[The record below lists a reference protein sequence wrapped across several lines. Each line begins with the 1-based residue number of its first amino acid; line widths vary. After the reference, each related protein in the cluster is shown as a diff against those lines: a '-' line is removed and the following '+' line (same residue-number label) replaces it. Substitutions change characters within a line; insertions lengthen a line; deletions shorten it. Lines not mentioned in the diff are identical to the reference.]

1 MMLASGANM
10 DSPLFLID
18 DDDDKPIVETD
29 ASAWK
34 VLVVDD
40 EEDVLAVTKLV
51 FSSFTFQGRSVQM
64 LTARSAAEARVVL
77 QDHSNIA
84 VAFVDVVMESDNA
97 GLELVRYIR
106 DVLGN
111 DEIQLILRTGQP
123 GYAPEMKVI
132 LEYGINDYRTKTELD
147 NVKLI
152 SCLVAGLRNYHNMV
166 AARQAASREEVA
178 SQLTKAKS
186 LFFAQMSHDLRTP
199 LNSILGFCQLLELST
214 LDAEQSEQVRLIRD
228 SGNHLLALVNDI
240 LDLSKGEAGKI
251 QLESIKFSLPDLVR
265 DTSTFLKPQV
275 HQGVAFELDM
285 DDSIPPWLV
294 GDPVRVRQLL
304 YNLLSNAFKFTRQG
318 QVSLIVK
325 GTQGPAEDIYR
336 ITFTVD
342 DTGAGI
348 AEASLEHL
356 FDVYEQADAS
366 VNRSYGGTGL
376 GLHICKQ
383 LAELMDGSISVSS
396 IEGRGSTFQVEIY
409 LPLAADEKLKAPSL
423 EKVTS
428 QPKTHFA
435 RILVVDDDR
444 VNRMLLQNML
454 ERRGLHVTSV
464 ASGAEALA
472 EAKLKRYDLVLMDC
486 QMPGLNGMETTR
498 RLRLLDGYSKV
509 PVVALTGSGEEE
521 MADCFK
527 AGMNDFMTKP
537 LDMDGLNAMV
547 AKWLGFRTMLS

>member
-1 MMLASGANM
+1 MMVASGTNANL
-10 DSPLFLID
+10 DSPLFLD
-18 DDDDKPIVETD
+18 DDDERPVENNDNPT
-29 ASAWK
+29 WK

-51 FSSFTFQGRSVQM
+51 FSSFSFQGKSLKL
-64 LTARSAAEARVVL
+64 LTARSAAQARTVL
-77 QDHSNIA
+77 QEHSNIA
-84 VAFVDVVMESDNA
+84 VAFIDVVMEEDDS

-106 DVLGN
+106 ESLCN

-147 NVKLI
+147 NVKLL
-152 SCLVAGLRNYHNMV
+152 SCLVAGLRNYHNVV

-178 SQLTKAKS
+178 SQLNRAKS

-199 LNSILGFCQLLELST
+199 LNSILGFCQLLELSK
-214 LDAEQSEQVRLIRD
+214 LDSEQFEQVRLIRD

-251 QLESIKFSLPDLVR
+251 QLESIKFSLPELVR
-265 DTSTFLKPQV
+265 DTATFLKPQV
-275 HQGVAFELDM
+275 QQGVLFELQLDE
-285 DDSIPPWLV
+285 SVPPWLV
-294 GDPVRVRQLL
+294 GDPVRVRQIL
-304 YNLLSNAFKFTRQG
+304 YNLLSNAFKFTRKG
-318 QVSLIVK
+318 AVRLRVSAVD
-325 GTQGPAEDIYR
+325 GTEEDSCHIQ
-336 ITFTVD
+336 FVVE

-348 AEASLEHL
+348 PEQSLEHL

-383 LAELMDGSISVSS
+383 LAELMAGSITVSS
-396 IEGRGSTFQVEIY
+396 VEGKGSSFKVELC
-409 LPLAADEKLKAPSL
+409 LPLAVGDVVPSL
-423 EKVTS
+423 EPVALE
-428 QPKTHFA
+428 PRFHFA

-444 VNRMLLQNML
+444 VNRMLLQKML
-454 ERRGLHVTSV
+454 ERRGLEVTCV
-464 ASGAEALA
+464 DSGANALA
-472 EAKLKRYDLVLMDC
+472 EAQQTTFDLVLMDC

-498 RLRLLDGYSKV
+498 RLRLLAGYSKV
-509 PVVALTGSGEEE
+509 PVVALTGNGEDE

-537 LDMDGLNAMV
+537 LDMDGLNTMV
-547 AKWLGFRTMLS
+547 AKWLGFRTMLK

>member
-1 MMLASGANM
+1 MMMASGVNM
-10 DSPLFLID
+10 DSPLFLTD
-18 DDDDKPIVETD
+18 DDDENSVAEDHT
-29 ASAWK
+29 SAWK

-51 FSSFTFQGRSVQM
+51 FSSFTFEGRPVQM
-64 LTARSAAEARVVL
+64 LTARSGAEARTVL
-77 QDHSNIA
+77 QEHANIA
-84 VAFVDVVMESDNA
+84 VAFVDVVMESDNS
-97 GLELVRYIR
+97 GLELVQYIR
-106 DVLGN
+106 DILGN

-147 NVKLI
+147 NVKLL
-152 SCLVAGLRNYHNMV
+152 SCLVAGLRNYQNMV

-199 LNSILGFCQLLELST
+199 LNSILGFCQLLELSK
-214 LDAEQSEQVRLIRD
+214 LDEEQSEQVRLIRD

-251 QLESIKFSLPDLVR
+251 QLESIKFSLPELVR
-265 DTSTFLKPQV
+265 DTTTFLKPQL
-275 HQGVAFELDM
+275 QPGVTFKLEI
-285 DDSIPPWLV
+285 DDAIPPWLL
-294 GDPVRVRQLL
+294 GDPVRVRQVL
-304 YNLLSNAFKFTRQG
+304 YNLLSNAFKFTQQG
-318 QVSLIVK
+318 EVSLVVN
-325 GTQGPAEDIYR
+325 GVQGPTEDTCCIS
-336 ITFTVD
+336 FTVD

-348 AEASLEHL
+348 PEKSLENL

-396 IEGRGSTFQVEIY
+396 VEGRGSTFRVELC
-409 LPLAADEKLKAPSL
+409 LPLATVDRGPVL
-423 EKVTS
+423 EKIS
-428 QPKTHFA
+428 PQPKSHFA

-444 VNRMLLQNML
+444 VNRMLLQKML
-454 ERRGLHVTSV
+454 ERRGLQVTSV
-464 ASGAEALA
+464 ESGAQALA
-472 EAKLKRYDLVLMDC
+472 EAKLKRYDMVLMDC
-486 QMPGLNGMETTR
+486 QMPGLNGLETTR

-509 PVVALTGSGEEE
+509 PVVALTGNGEEE

-537 LDMDGLNAMV
+537 LDMDVLNAMV
-547 AKWLGFRTMLS
+547 AKWLGFRTMLN